1 MFPNGLLMLA
11 VKWCKLLIVDCG
23 SGTLVMESEGR
34 LMSMLTGYAAAHQ
47 HPFNIVV
54 HMIGIP
60 TIMLGVL
67 IPLTWIGFEIGE
79 FRILFAHVLLI
90 GFVLFYLTLD
100 VVFAVIFGI
109 GAYLLSLLAIKLGA
123 YPGNSGWII
132 AAACFF
138 GGYAAQFIG
147 HAVEKSVPVLV
158 KHPIQAN
165 LAAPFFTVVEL
176 VKLAGLRDDLFNA
189 VQEQVKRQRDSS
201 EMDSDGE
208 SA

>member
-1 MFPNGLLMLA
+1 MFPNGPLMLA
-11 VKWCKLLIVDCG
+11 VKWCKLLIIDCR
-23 SGTLVMESEGR
+23 SRMLVMELEGR
-34 LMSMLTGYAAAHQ
+34 LMDMLTGYAAAHQ
-47 HPFNIVV
+47 HPFNVFV

-79 FRILFAHVLLI
+79 FRILFAHVLLV
-90 GFVLFYLTLD
+90 GFFLFYLTLD
-100 VVFAVIFGI
+100 VLFAVVFGI

-123 YPGNSGWII
+123 YPGNTGWSI

-176 VKLAGLRDDLFNA
+176 VKFMGLRDELFND
-189 VQEQVKRQRDSS
+189 VQEQIERQRRSS
-201 EMDSDGE
+201 ELNIKT
-208 SA
+208 